1 MAQPL
6 PLRKR
11 DRFLKRFRLS
21 TQTTMDIA
29 RPSNAKKKRIKQA
42 IYAGVG
48 LIAVVLVSVGL
59 SRLKPAAPTVER
71 AVVWPAKVERGP
83 MVRQVRGLGT
93 LTPEDIRWIPAT
105 TQGRVE
111 KIILRP
117 GTQVKHGDVIL
128 ELTNP
133 QLEQQLQDAQLKLGA
148 AEAGLANI
156 KVQLNNDLLQQ
167 RAASASI
174 ESDYNKAKMQAQMN
188 EALAAD
194 KLVSDL
200 VLKQSQVDA
209 QSLGVRNQISKDQ
222 LASKASSIKAQ
233 MDVQQ
238 SLVDQAR
245 AFLRLTQ
252 QQRDELKVRA
262 GLDGMLQLV
271 PVEVGQQVA
280 PGTNLARVANP
291 NRLKAEIKIAETQ
304 TKDIQI
310 GQKAEVDTRI
320 GIVQGRVVRIDPSV
334 QNGTRTVDVALTGD
348 LPKGAVPDLSV
359 DGTIELERLNDV
371 LFMGRPAFGQDQSVV
386 GLFKINADGVNAERV
401 QVKLG
406 RSSVNTIE
414 ILSGL
419 KVGDQVILSDMSAYD
434 AYDRIRLK

>member
-1 MAQPL
+1 
-6 PLRKR
+6 
-11 DRFLKRFRLS
+11 
-21 TQTTMDIA
+21 MDIA
-29 RPSNAKKKRIKQA
+29 RPSNAKKKRIRQA
-42 IYAGVG
+42 IYGGV
-48 LIAVVLVSVGL
+48 LLLAVVLVSVGL

-71 AVVWPAKVERGP
+71 AVVWPDTVKRGP

-117 GTQVKHGDVIL
+117 GTRVTANDVIL

-133 QLEQQLQDAQLKLGA
+133 QLEQQLMDATLKLQA
-148 AEAGLANI
+148 AEAGLANT

-167 RAASASI
+167 RAASANM
-174 ESDYNKAKMQAQMN
+174 EADYNKAKMQAQMN
-188 EALAAD
+188 EALAKD
-194 KLVSDL
+194 QLVSEL

-209 QSLGVRNQISKDQ
+209 EQLSVRNQISKEQLSSKTESMRAQ
-222 LASKASSIKAQ
+222 LA
-233 MDVQQ
+233 VQQ

-245 AFLRLTQ
+245 ALLQLTQ

-291 NRLKAEIKIAETQ
+291 SRLKAEIKIAETQ

-310 GQKAEVDTRI
+310 GQKASVDTRV
-320 GIVQGRVVRIDPSV
+320 GIVEGRVARIDPSV
-334 QNGTRTVDVALTGD
+334 QNGTRTVDVTLNGE

-359 DGTIELERLNDV
+359 DGTIELERLMDV
-371 LFMGRPAFGQDQSVV
+371 LYMGRPAFGQEQSVV
-386 GLFKINADGVNAERV
+386 GLFKIGGDGVNAERT

-406 RSSVNTIE
+406 RSSVNTVE

>member
-1 MAQPL
+1 
-6 PLRKR
+6 
-11 DRFLKRFRLS
+11 
-21 TQTTMDIA
+21 MDIA

-48 LIAVVLVSVGL
+48 LLAVALVSVGL

-111 KIILRP
+111 RIILRP
-117 GTQVKHGDVIL
+117 GTQVKSSDIIL

-133 QLEQQLQDAQLKLGA
+133 QLDQQLQDAQLKLGA

-156 KVQLNNDLLQQ
+156 RVQLNNDLLAQ

-188 EALAAD
+188 EALAKD
-194 KLVSDL
+194 QLVSTL
-200 VLKQSQVDA
+200 VLEQSRVDA
-209 QSLGVRNQISKDQ
+209 TSLGVRNQISKDQ
-222 LASKASSIKAQ
+222 LESKAASMKAQ

-245 AFLRLTQ
+245 ALLKLTQ
-252 QQRDELKVRA
+252 RQQDELKVRA

-291 NRLKAEIKIAETQ
+291 SRLKAEIKIAETQ
-304 TKDIQI
+304 AKDIQL
-310 GQKAEVDTRI
+310 GQKAEVDTRN
-320 GIVQGRVVRIDPSV
+320 GIVQGRVARIDPSV
-334 QNGTRTVDVALTGD
+334 QNGTRTVDVTLTGD

-386 GLFKINADGVNAERV
+386 GLFKIGEDGVNAERV

-414 ILSGL
+414 VLSGL

>member
-1 MAQPL
+1 
-6 PLRKR
+6 
-11 DRFLKRFRLS
+11 
-21 TQTTMDIA
+21 MDIA

-48 LIAVVLVSVGL
+48 LLAVALVSVGL

-111 KIILRP
+111 RIILRP
-117 GTQVKHGDVIL
+117 GTQVKSNDIIL

-133 QLEQQLQDAQLKLGA
+133 QLDQQLQDAQLKLGA

-156 KVQLNNDLLQQ
+156 KVQLNNDLLAQ

-188 EALAAD
+188 EALAKD
-194 KLVSDL
+194 QLVSTL
-200 VLKQSQVDA
+200 VLEQSRVDA
-209 QSLGVRNQISKDQ
+209 TSLGVRNQISKDQ
-222 LASKASSIKAQ
+222 LESKAASMKAQ

-245 AFLRLTQ
+245 ALLKLTQ
-252 QQRDELKVRA
+252 QQQDELKVRA

-291 NRLKAEIKIAETQ
+291 SRLKAEIKIAETQ
-304 TKDIQI
+304 AKDIQL
-310 GQKAEVDTRI
+310 GQKAEVDTRN
-320 GIVQGRVVRIDPSV
+320 GIVQGRVARIDPSV
-334 QNGTRTVDVALTGD
+334 QNGTRTVDVTLTGD

-386 GLFKINADGVNAERV
+386 GLFKIGEDGVNAERV

-414 ILSGL
+414 VLSGL

>member
-1 MAQPL
+1 
-6 PLRKR
+6 
-11 DRFLKRFRLS
+11 
-21 TQTTMDIA
+21 MDIA

-48 LIAVVLVSVGL
+48 LLAVVLVSVGL

-117 GTQVKHGDVIL
+117 GTQVKSGDVIL
-128 ELTNP
+128 ELSNP
-133 QLEQQLQDAQLKLGA
+133 TLEQQLQDATLKLQA

-156 KVQLNNDLLQQ
+156 KVQLNNDLLAQ
-167 RAASASI
+167 RAASATI
-174 ESDYNKAKMQAQMN
+174 EADFNKAKMQAQMN
-188 EALAAD
+188 EALAKD
-194 KLVSDL
+194 QLVSEL
-200 VLKQSQVDA
+200 VLKQSLGDA
-209 QSLGVRNQISKDQ
+209 ASLEVRNQISKDQ
-222 LASKASSIKAQ
+222 LASKADSMRAQ
-233 MDVQQ
+233 LAVQQ

-245 AFLRLTQ
+245 ALLSLTKQ
-252 QQRDELKVRA
+252 QQQELKVRA

-291 NRLKAEIKIAETQ
+291 SRLKAEIKIAETQ
-304 TKDIQI
+304 AKDIQL
-310 GQKAEVDTRI
+310 GQKAEVDTRN
-320 GIVQGRVVRIDPSV
+320 GIVEGRVARIDPSV
-334 QNGTRTVDVALTGD
+334 QNGTRTVDVTLTGA

-371 LFMGRPAFGQDQSVV
+371 LYMGRPAFGQDQSVV
-386 GLFKINADGVNAERV
+386 GLFKIGPDGVTAERV

-414 ILSGL
+414 VLSGL

>member
-1 MAQPL
+1 
-6 PLRKR
+6 
-11 DRFLKRFRLS
+11 
-21 TQTTMDIA
+21 MDIA
-29 RPSNAKKKRIKQA
+29 RPSNARKKRIRQ
-42 IYAGVG
+42 IVYAVVG
-48 LIAVVLVSVGL
+48 LAAVALVSFGL

-117 GTQVKHGDVIL
+117 GTPVKANDVVL
-128 ELTNP
+128 ELSNP
-133 QLEQQLQDAQLKLGA
+133 QLEQQLQDATLKLQA
-148 AEAGLANI
+148 AEAGLANT
-156 KVQLNNDLLQQ
+156 KVALANDLLQS
-167 RAASASI
+167 RGAAAQV
-174 ESDYNKAKMQAQMN
+174 EGDFNKAKMQAQMN
-188 EALAAD
+188 EELAKD
-194 KLVSDL
+194 QLVSAL
-200 VLKQSQVDA
+200 VLKQSQVERD
-209 QSLGVRNQISKDQ
+209 QLGVRNQIAKEQLESKTESTRAQ
-222 LASKASSIKAQ
+222 LA
-233 MDVQQ
+233 VQQ
-238 SLVDQAR
+238 SAVDQAR
-245 AFLRLTQ
+245 ALLRLTQ

-280 PGTNLARVANP
+280 PGANLARVANP
-291 NRLKAEIKIAETQ
+291 SRLKAEIKIAETQ
-304 TKDIQI
+304 AKDIQI
-310 GQKAEVDTRI
+310 GQKAEVDTRN
-320 GIVQGRVVRIDPSV
+320 GVVQGRVARIDPSV
-334 QNGTRTVDVALTGD
+334 QNGTRTVDVTLTGD

-371 LFMGRPAFGQDQSVV
+371 LFMGRPAFGQEQSKV
-386 GLFKINADGVNAERV
+386 GLFKILPDGVNAERV
-401 QVKLG
+401 QVTLG
-406 RSSVNTIE
+406 RSSVNTME